1 MLLLLILGVIACED
15 TTVPMEPAPDDRA
28 APVLVSGTYEVQ
40 IYGVEAMACPGVRP
54 QDLIGEATYADLEVR
69 GDGGATLNL
78 EGWAL
83 HGDMAGGNLYV
94 EGSAEYDQSEPDE
107 PRGDRGDDDDSDGD
121 AGGDVSEDPPPPC
134 DVEPEEEGEDRDDRP
149 DEDRPA
155 DAPFASLDAVAR
167 DAHLADGRLSMSME
181 GCAMDLEVVM
191 VFVGPQGGGEEPP
204 VVMEDVDEDAG

>member
-15 TTVPMEPAPDDRA
+15 TTVPMEPEPDDQA
-28 APVLVSGTYEVQ
+28 APALVSGTYEVQ

-69 GDGGATLNL
+69 RDGGATLDL

-83 HGDMAGGNLYV
+83 QGDMAGGNLYV
-94 EGSAEYDQSEPDE
+94 EGTAEYDQSEPVDDD
-107 PRGDRGDDDDSDGD
+107 PRDDRGDDDGGD
-121 AGGDVSEDPPPPC
+121 DDEAYDVSEEPPPPC
-134 DVEPEEEGEDRDDRP
+134 DVEPGEEGEDRPDDG
-149 DEDRPA
+149 RPA
-155 DAPFASLDAVAR
+155 EAPFASLDAVAR

-181 GCAMDLEVVM
+181 GCAMDLEVVL

-204 VVMEDVDEDAG
+204 VAVEETEDVVEG